1 MTPNLP
7 EYRVV
12 RSDRR
17 TLALQLSPRGEL
29 LVRAPRRMSE
39 ARIREFVEANAAWIY
54 DKLARFRAMHS
65 ADAAIPRLT
74 PAQLKELKERARA
87 ELEARVHRFAPLLGV
102 TWGRITIR
110 TQHTLWG
117 SCSARGNL
125 NFNALLALT
134 PPEVQDY
141 VVIHEL
147 CHRKYMDHSPRFWAE
162 VERLA
167 PEWKAQRAWLKANGF
182 SLMQRLPE
190 E

>member
-1 MTPNLP
+1 MTPDLP
-7 EYRVV
+7 EFRIV

-17 TLALQLSPRGEL
+17 TLALQISPRGEV

-39 ARIREFVEANAAWIY
+39 ARIREFVEANAEWVYA
-54 DKLARFRAMHS
+54 KLARFQAMH
-65 ADAAIPRLT
+65 AAEPAIPRLT
-74 PAQLKELKERARA
+74 PAQLEELRERARA
-87 ELEARVHRFAPLLGV
+87 ELEARVRRFAPLLGV
-102 TWGRITIR
+102 TWGRIAIR

-117 SCSARGNL
+117 SCSAKGNL

-147 CHRKYMDHSPRFWAE
+147 CHRKHMDHSPLFWAE

-167 PEWKAQRAWLKANGF
+167 PDWRTQRAWLKANGF
-182 SLMQRLPE
+182 SLLQRLPE
-190 E
+190 K